1 VPDLASAA
9 CSAPYETMIVAPSI
23 AIDSVVIIASI
34 PLLFI
39 DIVQVD
45 KVVKVLAKN
54 HILKNSKF

>member
-1 VPDLASAA
+1 
-9 CSAPYETMIVAPSI
+9 MIVAPSI

-39 DIVQVD
+39 DIVPVD

>member
-1 VPDLASAA
+1 VPDLASA

-39 DIVQVD
+39 DIVPVD

-54 HILKNSKF
+54 HTLKNSKF